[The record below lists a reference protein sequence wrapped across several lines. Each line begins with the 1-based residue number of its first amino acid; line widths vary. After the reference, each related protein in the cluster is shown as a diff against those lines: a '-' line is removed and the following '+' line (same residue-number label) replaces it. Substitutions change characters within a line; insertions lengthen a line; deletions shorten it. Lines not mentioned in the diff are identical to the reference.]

1 VGNPYLL
8 TLLEGRYLRYDKA
21 QKGQLLSRRGPKK
34 GQPIKG
40 NDNIL
45 SYSRG

>member
-1 VGNPYLL
+1 MGNPYLL
-8 TLLEGRYLRYDKA
+8 TLLGDYYPSYDKA
-21 QKGQLLSRRGPKK
+21 QKGQLLSRHGPQK
-34 GQPIKG
+34 GQQIKG